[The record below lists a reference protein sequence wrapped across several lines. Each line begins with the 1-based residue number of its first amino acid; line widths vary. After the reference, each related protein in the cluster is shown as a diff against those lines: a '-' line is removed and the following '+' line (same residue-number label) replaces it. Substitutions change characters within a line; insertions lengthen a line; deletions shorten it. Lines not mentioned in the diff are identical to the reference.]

1 MTFFRLTLLLPSTFT
16 IHKPFKHAK
25 EHIIQLVFG
34 KQKSCFSLF
43 LVKMSLKTFWFVG
56 KKEKGC
62 LIEQILKN
70 LLGMDNSGFLFSFF
84 FFLSFEGKHLVPVKI
99 PNLSC
104 IFQNC

>member
-70 LLGMDNSGFLFSFF
+70 LLGSQWFSFF
-84 FFLSFEGKHLVPVKI
+84 FFYSF
-99 PNLSC
+99 
-104 IFQNC
+104 